1 MPNTLQ
7 SGGSMQVLVHFLP
20 LQIEEGHS
28 RVLKQLNLDCLNDHL
43 VLIFVLKT
51 VLKTLDLRATWLLNI
66 LTKLGPKQ
74 RMSKI

>member
-7 SGGSMQVLVHFLP
+7 SWGSTQVGVPFLP

-51 VLKTLDLRATWLLNI
+51 GTTLDLRATWLLNI

-74 RMSKI
+74 QMSKI